1 MGGIN
6 HQPTKK
12 PFAFSTLLSQYFTG
26 ALGKLMYANYEL
38 EQALLTEMRGGSP
51 WEVNVYME
59 NAKSEL
65 GESLRFLYAALEATT
80 TLHNRMAELEYQD
93 TSRFTVSDFAAL
105 GCRLAQI
112 GLIPGNMETWKAV
125 SEMREDEAFY
135 GVCRLITEELNDL
148 VGKTKEVVQSFH
160 EATQYALEGRLM
172 AAVDENLIPFRHA
185 FFRLITSWVKAWTM
199 FIQSAAMSTEM
210 YYREEGYGTLLS
222 VRELAAV

>member
-1 MGGIN
+1 
-6 HQPTKK
+6 
-12 PFAFSTLLSQYFTG
+12 
-26 ALGKLMYANYEL
+26 
-38 EQALLTEMRGGSP
+38 
-51 WEVNVYME
+51 
-59 NAKSEL
+59 
-65 GESLRFLYAALEATT
+65 
-80 TLHNRMAELEYQD
+80 
-93 TSRFTVSDFAAL
+93 
-105 GCRLAQI
+105 
-112 GLIPGNMETWKAV
+112 METWKAV

-210 YYREEGYGTLLS
+210 YYQEEGYGTLLS